1 MYALRLPFQG
11 VPCAVYLSPRVLG
24 YVRFAFALLGRTMHG
39 VSFLQGVAS
48 LRSSCPGLCTLCV
61 CPFRAYHA
69 RCIFPPGC
77 RLTPFVLSWA
87 MYALRLPFQG
97 VPCAVYLSPRVS
109 PHSVRLVLGYVC
121 FAFAPSGRTMHGVSF
136 LPGVASLRS
145 SCPGLYTI
153 SVCPFRAYYAR
164 CIFSQGC
171 RLTPFVLSWAMY
183 A

>member
-1 MYALRLPFQG
+1 M
-11 VPCAVYLSPRVLG
+11 YLSPRVLG

-48 LRSSCPGLCTLCV
+48 LRLSCPGLCTLCV

-87 MYALRLPFQG
+87 MYVLRLPLQG
-97 VPCAVYLSPRVS
+97 VPCTVYLSFRVS
-109 PHSVRLVLGYVC
+109 PHSVRLALGYIQL
-121 FAFAPSGRTMHGVSF
+121 AFAPSGRTMRGVYF
-136 LPGVASLRS
+136 PKGVASLRS
-145 SCPGLYTI
+145 SCPGLCTL
-153 SVCPFRAYYAR
+153 SVCPFRAYHAR
-164 CIFSQGC
+164 CIFPPGC
-171 RLTPFVLSWAMY
+171 RLTPFVLSLAMY